1 MTFIVSLAHF
11 CEVHGP
17 SMIMCTQV
25 VNDPKDL
32 SAFYSPQLS
41 ESQFCE
47 SCMFKIPDTDSKLN
61 GNKTPL
67 TKQSTNT
74 STLSNN
80 SLYSKNKK
88 INDNNINHDADNKTN
103 EYDQN
108 TTENNSSKTTLTLED
123 QISSLLNSST
133 NLSNQ
138 RKKPMTLKTKSRRN
152 PNMHFISTQFPTST
166 ERYSSLRQ
174 TIVRVFTAETNADS
188 SKPIMF
194 GNSKH
199 GYSIALSFS
208 LIDKTARG
216 SERKYS
222 IIVTSNW
229 EADIVNNYTFILTN
243 LNQVVANIILNA
255 RLVQKQTNLST
266 DEMNNNDFYLRR
278 SAGLPKAKSMVEILQ
293 DDRFF
298 LKIHTW
304 ASFMLDALEDR
315 KQMY

>member
-32 SAFYSPQLS
+32 PAFYSPQLS

-47 SCMFKIPDTDSKLN
+47 SCMFKIPDTKEKLK
-61 GNKTPL
+61 GETSLL

-74 STLSNN
+74 STLSSD
-80 SLYSKNKK
+80 SLYNKNKK
-88 INDNNINHDADNKTN
+88 INDNNNNNKTDN
-103 EYDQN
+103 YDQN
-108 TTENNSSKTTLTLED
+108 KTENNSSKTTLTLED

-152 PNMHFISTQFPTST
+152 PNTYFISTQFPTST

-208 LIDKTARG
+208 LLDKTARG

-243 LNQVVANIILNA
+243 LNQVVGNILLNA
-255 RLVQKQTNLST
+255 KLVHKQTNLSA
-266 DEMNNNDFYLRR
+266 DEMDNNDFYLRR
-278 SAGLPKAKSMVEILQ
+278 SAGLPKAKSMLEILQ
-293 DDRFF
+293 DDKFF
-298 LKIHTW
+298 LKIHSW

-315 KQMY
+315 NQMY